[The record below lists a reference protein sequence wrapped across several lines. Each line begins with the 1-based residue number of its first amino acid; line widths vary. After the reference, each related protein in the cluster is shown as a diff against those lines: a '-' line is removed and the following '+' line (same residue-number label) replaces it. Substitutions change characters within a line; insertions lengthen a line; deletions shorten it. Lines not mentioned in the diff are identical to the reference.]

1 MAARKI
7 NYHPDSIDSEG
18 RSFVLIGLTIVSGLA
33 AILFI
38 FFLLDL
44 GPPGTLELLYIAGAA
59 SVPIGL
65 AALAFRGDKESYA
78 YDRYSQIVNYSEP
91 VKMRVEEIK
100 PVLEKVKINTSN
112 GDIVDVDEQRYEV
125 HMSRDGKSYRCIV
138 KRRVYL
144 PELSK
149 EKESDTVEVYIDLT
163 SDEVAAFKLSESLYW
178 AIPNLVLS
186 ISKKSHKNKG

>member
-1 MAARKI
+1 
-7 NYHPDSIDSEG
+7 
-18 RSFVLIGLTIVSGLA
+18 
-33 AILFI
+33 
-38 FFLLDL
+38 
-44 GPPGTLELLYIAGAA
+44 
-59 SVPIGL
+59 

-125 HMSRDGKSYRCIV
+125 HMSRDGKTYRCIV

-163 SDEVAAFKLSESLYW
+163 SDEVAAFKLGESLYW